1 MSLDL
6 DADPG
11 PAGLAEAG
19 AGLSPADGA
28 EEIDLSAPLEALPAQ
43 AFSLSDE
50 VRFHPA
56 DRSLAAD
63 PPFIE
68 KLELKQSFQ
77 PPSSPPI
84 KAVGPTL

>member
-28 EEIDLSAPLEALPAQ
+28 DEIDLSAPLEALPVQ
-43 AFSLSDE
+43 PFSLSDE

-56 DRSLAAD
+56 RSLGAAV
-63 PPFIE
+63 FAGIA
-68 KLELKQSFQ
+68 LGLLMGRSLQTLR
-77 PPSSPPI
+77 PSRSS
-84 KAVGPTL
+84 A

>member
-56 DRSLAAD
+56 RSLGAALLAG
-63 PPFIE
+63 IA
-68 KLELKQSFQ
+68 LGLLIGRSLQTLRSLR
-77 PPSSPPI
+77 SSS
-84 KAVGPTL
+84 

>member
-19 AGLSPADGA
+19 AGLSPADGV
-28 EEIDLSAPLEALPAQ
+28 EESDLSAPLEALPAQ
-43 AFSLSDE
+43 SFSLSDE

-56 DRSLAAD
+56 RSLGAA
-63 PPFIE
+63 
-68 KLELKQSFQ
+68 L
-77 PPSSPPI
+77 
-84 KAVGPTL
+84 VGGVALGLLVGRSLQTLRSVRRVA